1 MALTKRAK
9 KFAGMLA
16 FVAVA
21 VGGSY
26 WVYNHQ
32 DMLKDK
38 FDASVNS
45 TPQQQAS
52 QTSAAETPTV
62 QPVAMPQIKPAADT
76 YASITQNHVIRVS
89 VENPSKPIYWDD
101 QGVVQGFNYEFLQ
114 LLMKQPEFSKSGPVQ
129 IDTAHHEV
137 ATYEDVPKQLLLSN
151 SGAPSVDIAM
161 DGLTYEDGTPGG
173 VVYSNPYLDDFGYAL
188 VVRQDSN
195 IKSIADLNGMTVGIL
210 KGDNDVKAYVKR
222 QIPGATFVQIDDSAP
237 DFLIKALDSKRVD
250 AFVYDYPFA
259 VPFVNGSDLKFAV
272 SKLDGSDISYKIGV
286 RSSDTQLQLELNS
299 AIGRVKNTQEYADL
313 IRKYF
318 MSSQI
323 SAAAASSSERVYTV
337 KKGDTLALIAGST
350 LGSTMAYSK
359 IQRRNNLPNPNL
371 IQVGQNLV
379 IPAR

>member
-26 WVYNHQ
+26 WVYTHQ
-32 DMLKDK
+32 DIL
-38 FDASVNS
+38 
-45 TPQQQAS
+45 QQQ
-52 QTSAAETPTV
+52 QQKKEQPQLDVQQPQLTAAT
-62 QPVAMPQIKPAADT
+62 AAPQIKPAADA

-101 QGVVQGFNYEFLQ
+101 QGVVHGFNYEFLQ
-114 LLMKQPEFSKSGPVQ
+114 MLMKQPEFSKSGSVQ

-137 ATYEDVPKQLLLSN
+137 ATYADVPKQLLVSEN
-151 SGAPSVDIAM
+151 GVPSVDIAM
-161 DGLTYEDGTPGG
+161 DGLTYDDGTPSG
-173 VVYSNPYLDDFGYAL
+173 VMYSNPYVDDFGYAL
-188 VVRQDSN
+188 VVRQDSSV
-195 IKSIADLNGMTVGIL
+195 KSVADLNGLTVGIL

-222 QIPGATFVQIDDSAP
+222 QIPGATFVQIDDSDP

-286 RSSDTQLQLELNS
+286 RASDTQLQLELNS
-299 AIGRVKNTQEYADL
+299 AIGRVKSTQAYADL

-323 SAAAASSSERVYTV
+323 AATAASSGERTYIV

-359 IQRRNNLPNPNL
+359 IQKRNNLPNPNL
-371 IQVGQNLV
+371 IQVGQKLV
-379 IPAR
+379 IPQA